1 MVDQT
6 LSTFSKEGKLRR
18 VLPGHSIGLRQ
29 THPKFL
35 RLEGQAGDVVRAFGY
50 LGREGVTNEH
60 LLQISRILDDGAKR
74 ALVEYQPCLPAWMGS
89 KIKILAE
96 LP

>member
-1 MVDQT
+1 MKFASRGMVDQT

-60 LLQISRILDDGAKR
+60 LLQISRILSR
-74 ALVEYQPCLPAWMGS
+74 RLTS
-89 KIKILAE
+89 
-96 LP
+96 